1 MSSIVSPENTALSQ
15 SSMNPDGGMQVV
27 GQQGAENFIEIKGDA
42 SVGIIGGNLVD
53 TIITGAGDARVFAG
67 DGDDIIMGGNG
78 NDIFRGGNGNDL
90 IKGGLGDDFLIG
102 GAGDDTLRG
111 GLGSDTLKGGTG
123 DDVFEFAVQ
132 EFAGDSMDKI
142 VDFKADG
149 FADKIKIFGASDADV
164 VYDATT
170 GMITIGGKGAIEI
183 GKDLDIGP
191 GATNENG
198 TWELF

>member
-1 MSSIVSPENTALSQ
+1 MSSIVSEDNTALLQESF
-15 SSMNPDGGMQVV
+15 NPDGGMQVV
-27 GQQGAENFIEIKGDA
+27 GQQDAENFIEIKGDA
-42 SVGIIGGNLVD
+42 SVGIIGGGLAD
-53 TIITGAGDARVFAG
+53 TIITGAGDAIVFTG
-67 DGDDIIMGGNG
+67 SGDDIIMSGNG
-78 NDIFRGGNGNDL
+78 NDILRGGDGKDF

-111 GLGSDTLKGGTG
+111 GLGSDTLKGGDG
-123 DDVFEFAVQ
+123 NDVFEFAVN
-132 EFAGDSMDKI
+132 EFADDSMDKI
-142 VDFKADG
+142 VDFKAGG

-170 GMITIGGKGAIEI
+170 GMIAIDGKDAIEI
-183 GKDLDIGP
+183 GKDLDIEP

>member
-1 MSSIVSPENTALSQ
+1 MSSIVSPDNTALSQ
-15 SSMNPDGGMQVV
+15 SSMNPDGGLDVV

-42 SVGIIGGNLVD
+42 PVGIIGGGLAD
-53 TIITGAGDARVFAG
+53 TIITGAGNAQVFVG
-67 DGDDIIMGGNG
+67 GGDDVITGGNG
-78 NDIFRGGNGNDL
+78 NDIFRGGDGNDL

-123 DDVFEFAVQ
+123 NDVFEFAVQ
-132 EFAGDSMDKI
+132 GFADESTDKI
-142 VDFKADG
+142 VDFKAGG

-170 GMITIGGKGAIEI
+170 GMITVDGKDAIEI
-183 GKDLDIGP
+183 GKDLNIEP
-191 GATNENG
+191 GTTNENG